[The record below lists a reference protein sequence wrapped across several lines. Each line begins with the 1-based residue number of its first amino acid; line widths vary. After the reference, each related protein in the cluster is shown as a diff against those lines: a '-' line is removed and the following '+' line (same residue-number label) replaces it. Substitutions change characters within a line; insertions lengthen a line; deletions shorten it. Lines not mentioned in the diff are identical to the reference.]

1 MNSPLTRMDEGEIH
15 RMWDL
20 RKRALELLDIVNAEW
35 KSDPQ
40 SLQCFDLRIAS
51 ETDSVLTELKL
62 LEAKHKEF

>member
-35 KSDPQ
+35 KSDP
-40 SLQCFDLRIAS
+40 SSVQCFDLRIVKEA
-51 ETDSVLTELKL
+51 DAVLAELKL
-62 LEAKHKEF
+62 LEAKHKAF